1 MCVWRVHA
9 WMLVASALFLCGA
22 AHAIEF
28 RSVADEIAVLYDAPS
43 SESTKRLILTRGYP
57 VEVIITSGNWVR
69 VRDEAGTFAWIE
81 LKRLD
86 SKRTVMVSGAAAEAR
101 ESPGGSAPVVFR
113 AEKGVVLDFVEVS
126 GGWAKVRHRSGVV
139 GFIRLRD
146 LWGV

>member
-1 MCVWRVHA
+1 MCTAHW
-9 WMLVASALFLCGA
+9 WLLVASALLLCGP

-28 RSVADEIAVLYDAPS
+28 KSVSDEIAVLYDAPS
-43 SESTKRLILTRGYP
+43 SDSTKRLILTRGYP
-57 VEVIITSGNWVR
+57 VEVIITSGDWVR
-69 VRDEAGTFAWIE
+69 VRDEVGTFAWIE

-101 ESPGGSAPVVFR
+101 ASAGSSAPVVFR

-126 GGWAKVRHRSGVV
+126 GGWAKVRHRSGLV